1 MDSQV
6 ASKNSSSFPVRM
18 LKQQML
24 SAEDLNHIQ
33 DFTQDLDQAL
43 VDIAEASRKN
53 QELNKEVKELKSSL
67 ESRGWFGSLKAGL
80 SGKTDKE
87 LALMVESLG
96 AGLTVTQNVVRV
108 ILKVMTQKNRV
119 LHGFNQALVDKITAV
134 TKDTVTLDQNQR
146 LVAREFLGSLQ
157 RQVAEQIR
165 QMELVDEHDMK
176 LIEFD
181 GWRAEKDETDATFG
195 QQLVELTGVVDTFRE
210 QVQADTVAAQSR
222 LAGLDNRVI
231 SFKQEAD
238 SHQAAFS
245 QALDGVLA
253 HLSSLD
259 ETLLSHAQWRDA
271 KNHSDIHLA
280 ARVEGVEVRSDAL
293 EAASVRHQSLIAGQ
307 AELLEKQAAQITV
320 LQDGERALQGR
331 LDALQARV
339 AQLEELEGQ
348 SHGVKARLLRY
359 APPVIAGGLA
369 CAALYQSLI

>member
-1 MDSQV
+1 MKKSP
-6 ASKNSSSFPVRM
+6 SFPVRTR
-18 LKQQML
+18 KQEML

-43 VDIAEASRKN
+43 ADIGEASRKS
-53 QELNKEVKELKSSL
+53 QKLNSEVKDLQSAL

-80 SGKTDKE
+80 SGRTDKE

-146 LVAREFLGSLQ
+146 LVAKEFLGSLQ

-195 QQLVELTGVVDTFRE
+195 QQLLELTGGVDAFRE
-210 QVQADTVAAQSR
+210 QVQADTTVGQSR
-222 LAGLDNRVI
+222 LSGLDNRVD
-231 SFKQEAD
+231 SLKQEAD
-238 SHQAAFS
+238 IHHAAFS
-245 QALDGVLA
+245 EAMNGAAA
-253 HLSSLD
+253 HLSALD
-259 ETLLSHAQWRDA
+259 EKLVSHAQWRDA
-271 KNHSDIHLA
+271 KNHSDNHLA
-280 ARVEGVEVRSDAL
+280 ERVEGVQARSDAL
-293 EAASVRHQSLIAGQ
+293 EAASTRQQSLIAGQ
-307 AELLEKQAAQITV
+307 AELLEKQAAQIKL

-331 LDALQARV
+331 LDVLQGRV
-339 AQLEELEGQ
+339 AQLEKLEGQ

-359 APPVIAGGLA
+359 APSIIAGGLA